1 MGKVL
6 IKDTTLTDIANAIRT
21 KDGSTAKMYPREM
34 AGKIGA
40 LPTGIEIPNPII
52 GGDTP
57 IWFVPCTSF
66 LYYGHSSE
74 VLGITIKKSGTYRFG
89 VYAEGGEGGTISLYK
104 NGTHAQDFQENRDG
118 RYDPYTF
125 LDLSCVEG
133 DRISLYARAGSS
145 SGSGSLR
152 TIDIYGFLISIKWD
166 LSEFTKITLAS
177 AVKDISTTSTG
188 ATGIYIDIPKNGTYK
203 FNLHAVQSSS
213 TGTWAIQLYK
223 NASPISNA
231 KITSW
236 KNTHGRYIGNI
247 DCNKGDR
254 IEVYIIQRPSGK
266 RTNIYTLFAEE
277 I

>member
-21 KDGSTAKMYPREM
+21 KDGSTEKMYPKEM
-34 AGKIGA
+34 AGKIGVLSIGA
-40 LPTGIEIPNPII
+40 EIPNPII

-57 IWFVPCTSF
+57 IWFVPCRSF
-66 LYYGHSSE
+66 LYYEHSSE

-89 VYAEGGEGGTISLYK
+89 VYAEGGDGGTISLYK
-104 NGTHAQDFQENRDG
+104 NGTRAQDFQKNSDG

-133 DRISLYARAGSS
+133 DRISFYARAGSS
-145 SGSGSLR
+145 A
-152 TIDIYGFLISIKWD
+152 TINIYGFLISIKWD

-203 FNLHAVQSSS
+203 FNLHAAQSSS
-213 TGTWAIQLYK
+213 TGTWTIQLYK

-254 IEVYIIQRPSGK
+254 IEVYIVQRPSGK